1 MKRLLLSLLIVLFS
15 LNAFAQPDYRHE
27 ISVSYGRLSNME
39 LYGYGLEQLA
49 NVMAAVT
56 GLNKTHVVSMG
67 TVGFSYFYRLSN
79 MVSLGFMGAY
89 MHFFDENMAEPRSY
103 YRYGTALA
111 GVKIHWYE
119 RDWFRTYS
127 MFAVGALYRNDPAV
141 KGFRVAGQASFLGME
156 VGKRFC
162 GFLDLGVGDMGVA
175 TAGLRV
181 KF

>member
-1 MKRLLLSLLIVLFS
+1 MKKLLLSLLIVLFS

-49 NVMAAVT
+49 NMMAAVT
-56 GLNKTHVVSMG
+56 GLDKTHVVSLG
-67 TVGFSYFYRLSN
+67 SVGFSYFYRLSN
-79 MVSLGFMGAY
+79 MVSLGFMAAY
-89 MHFFDENMAEPRSY
+89 MHYADFNMGENRPY
-103 YRYGTALA
+103 YRYGTALV
-111 GVKIHWYE
+111 GVKIHWFDRE
-119 RDWFRTYS
+119 WFRTYS

-141 KGFRVAGQASFLGME
+141 QGFRVAGQASFLGME